1 MKAFKDFDISD
12 FKDMGSLSKQANAT
26 SHRPFFGFNKLKKG
40 ARCKPYAKH
49 PISKLADVL

>member
-12 FKDMGSLSKQANAT
+12 FKDMGTLPKQETTA

-40 ARCKPYAKH
+40 AGSGSYAKH
-49 PISKLADVL
+49 SVSKLADVL